1 MSRERRVFHEG
12 PSPSP
17 GDLLDLA
24 REEAHHVLRVLRL
37 RAGDALRVFDGR
49 GGEWEATLVSSAGTE
64 VRARIGEAV
73 SSAVESPLTVLL
85 FQALC
90 RTDRMELVVQKGT
103 ELGLRAIRPWP
114 AVRSESAMPSA
125 KRLERWRR
133 IAIEA
138 CKQSGRRTVPSIEP
152 LERLPMPPAD
162 ESVAALVL
170 DAAEAGRPLG
180 ARLTGATVREVWLAV
195 GPEGGF
201 EAGEREA
208 ALAGGWLACS
218 LGPRTLRTETAGL
231 VAAALVLHRWGDL
244 GSI

>member
-12 PSPSP
+12 PAPSP
-17 GDLLDLA
+17 GDLLDLS
-24 REEAHHVLRVLRL
+24 RDEAHHVLRVLRL

-49 GGEWEATLVSSAGTE
+49 GGEWEASLVSSAGSSA
-64 VRARIGEAV
+64 RARIGEAV
-73 SSAVESPLTVLL
+73 TSAVESPLTVVL

-90 RTDRMELVVQKGT
+90 RSDRMELVVQKGT
-103 ELGLRAIRPWP
+103 EIGLRAIRPWP
-114 AVRSESAMPSA
+114 AVRSESPMPSA

-133 IAIEA
+133 IAIES
-138 CKQSGRRTVPSIEP
+138 CKQSGRRTAPSIEP
-152 LERLPMPPAD
+152 LESLPTPPDDA
-162 ESVAALVL
+162 SVAALVL
-170 DAAEAGRPLG
+170 DAAEAGRPIGERLAG
-180 ARLTGATVREVWLAV
+180 ASGREVWLAV

-201 EAGEREA
+201 DEGEREA